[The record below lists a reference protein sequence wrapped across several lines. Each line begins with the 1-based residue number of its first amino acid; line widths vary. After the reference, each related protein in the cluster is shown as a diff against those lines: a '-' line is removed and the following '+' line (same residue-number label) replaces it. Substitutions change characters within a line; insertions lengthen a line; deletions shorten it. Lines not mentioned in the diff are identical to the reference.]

1 MSGVGIVH
9 VTDTGRESLA
19 AFGRKGGRF
28 ICRPAN
34 LLRSCAVA
42 LAALAVAGCVTQAP
56 RPMTVKRE
64 LPPTDSFARIWPGGP
79 ATVSVFEKRYKDAVV
94 RETILSTNSSVSG
107 QNFITVTLHGQTDFV
122 TLDDNALGRA
132 SIEASQI
139 RREFQ
144 WYLLGVPMTT
154 SNLYAQNKY
163 GPFGFAT
170 GVTRSG
176 DRCIYGWQIL
186 SRSRFLENGQIS
198 IRLRVCD
205 KSATEQQLLNL
216 MYKFDIVGYLP
227 SRFWNPYGK
236 PPAVSSNLGAMSA
249 PVEPE
254 LPVTTVRRSSPPPRR
269 VVIAQPQPVRPIQG
283 PIVPLP
289 GGYGTEG
296 PAPVVPT
303 PN

>member
-1 MSGVGIVH
+1 MIDIGGVLPANP
-9 VTDTGRESLA
+9 GRA
-19 AFGRKGGRF
+19 GGGGVR
-28 ICRPAN
+28 RPAK
-34 LLRSCAVA
+34 LLKVAAVA
-42 LAALAVAGCVTQAP
+42 AAALALAGCVTQAP
-56 RPMTVKRE
+56 RTMTVKRE
-64 LPPTDSFARIWPGGP
+64 LPATDSFARIWPGGP
-79 ATVSVFEKRYKDAVV
+79 ATVSVLEKRYKDAVV
-94 RETILSTNSSVSG
+94 RETILSTNSRVSG
-107 QNFITVTLHGQTDFV
+107 QNFIMVTLHGQTDFV
-122 TLDDNALGRA
+122 TQDDNALGRA
-132 SIEASQI
+132 SIEPGQI
-139 RREFQ
+139 AREFQ
-144 WYLLGVPMTT
+144 WYLLGVPMRT

-205 KSATEQQLLNL
+205 RNATEQQLLNL

-236 PPAVSSNLGAMSA
+236 PPPVSSRLGAMSA

-254 LPVTTVRRSSPPPRR
+254 LPVTSVPRASPPARR
-269 VVIAQPQPVRPIQG
+269 VVVAQPPPQQQVVRPIEG
-283 PIVPLP
+283 PIVPPP
-289 GGYGTEG
+289 GGYGVEG
-296 PAPVVPT
+296 PVPVVPA